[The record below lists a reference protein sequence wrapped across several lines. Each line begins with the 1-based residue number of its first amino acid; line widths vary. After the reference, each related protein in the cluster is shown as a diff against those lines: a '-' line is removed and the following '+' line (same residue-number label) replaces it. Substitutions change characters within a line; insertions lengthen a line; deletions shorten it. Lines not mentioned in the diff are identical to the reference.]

1 MCDSLK
7 QDTERDFLNMN
18 DSETQLSE
26 AFMPL
31 FLYETTQ
38 NFLDSSDAMEKT
50 PPGDGRPEPRCSLR
64 KSTRPRALRS
74 GGLAAVH
81 PGRAK

>member
-18 DSETQLSE
+18 DGETQLAE

-38 NFLDSSDAMEKT
+38 NFLDSSDAIPLAMEDQSR
-50 PPGDGRPEPRCSLR
+50 GAHCE
-64 KSTRPRALRS
+64 RALDLEHS
-74 GGLAAVH
+74 GQGDRLPSILAE
-81 PGRAK
+81 PSKKY